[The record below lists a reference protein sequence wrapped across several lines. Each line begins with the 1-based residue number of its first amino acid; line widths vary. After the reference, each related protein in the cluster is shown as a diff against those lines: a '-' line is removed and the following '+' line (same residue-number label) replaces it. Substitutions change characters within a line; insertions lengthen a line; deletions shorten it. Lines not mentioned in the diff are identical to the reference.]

1 MSRKFVAKRS
11 GDFGGVGWLGGVGWC
26 WCVAAGWVGALGRG
40 SCGDSAGLLRNV
52 ERAGGVEKAGGVR
65 TGMTGHENEC
75 EENKRKQL
83 QELA

>member
-1 MSRKFVAKRS
+1 
-11 GDFGGVGWLGGVGWC
+11 
-26 WCVAAGWVGALGRG
+26 
-40 SCGDSAGLLRNV
+40 LLRNV